1 MKNLMFAIRPLL
13 MDFLS
18 TAVFIAVSAA
28 SHNPLLATGLAIGV
42 GISQVAFQMVTRR
55 PVALMQWA
63 GLFLVVVFGS
73 ATLISHDPRFM
84 MVKPTLIY
92 TAVAIIMLKP
102 GWIWRYVPPAGQTR
116 LSHSHIVA
124 WGYVWSGLMFL
135 TAALNLGVAL
145 TLSLTAWSAFMAIF
159 PVVSKLSLFAVQYV
173 ALRNSAMRKVRE
185 ERARAALP
193 APAAQAPALAA

>member
-1 MKNLMFAIRPLL
+1 MKNLMYSIRPLL

-28 SHNPLLATGLAIGV
+28 THNPLVATLLAIGV
-42 GISQVAFQMVTRR
+42 GITQVAFQLVTRR

-92 TAVAIIMLKP
+92 AAVGAVMLQP
-102 GWIWRYVPPAGQTR
+102 GWMKRYVPPEGLKR
-116 LSHSHIVA
+116 LAHAHLVA

-145 TLSLTAWSAFMAIF
+145 TMSLAAWSAFMAIF
-159 PVVSKLSLFAVQYV
+159 PLVSKLSLFAVQYGV
-173 ALRNSAMRKVRE
+173 LRRSAMKVVRA
-185 ERARAALP
+185 ERAAALLP
-193 APAAQAPALAA
+193 PPQPLAA

>member
-1 MKNLMFAIRPLL
+1 MKNLMYSIRPLL
-13 MDFLS
+13 MDFAS

-28 SHNPLLATGLAIGV
+28 THNPLLATLVAIGV
-42 GISQVAFQMVTRR
+42 GISQVAFQLVTRR

-92 TAVAIIMLKP
+92 AAVGTIMLKP
-102 GWIWRYVPPAGQTR
+102 GWIWRYVPPAGQQR
-116 LSHSHIVA
+116 LSHAHIVA

-145 TLSLTAWSAFMAIF
+145 TMSLAAWSLFMAIF
-159 PVVSKLSLFAVQYV
+159 PVVSKIGLFAVQYA
-173 ALRNSAMRKVRE
+173 ALRSSAMKAVRAE
-185 ERARAALP
+185 LAAAALP
-193 APAAQAPALAA
+193 PPAQTLSAAA